1 MIRRSTAV
9 VVLVAASIAPLA
21 SAADLKSNI
30 RAVSQMNKSAL
41 KLGPL
46 FQKGSDKV
54 EILPDGGVMA
64 EPTYPHVMVVAVT
77 AEGDTVSSCAVS
89 EEAAAKTLEKAA
101 KPQQLDL
108 VKEQ

>member
-9 VVLVAASIAPLA
+9 LVVFVAASIAPIA

-30 RAVSQMNKSAL
+30 RAVAQTSKRAL

-46 FQKGSDKV
+46 FAKASDEVTVFADGSAM
-54 EILPDGGVMA
+54 I
-64 EPTYPHVMVVAVT
+64 EPTYPHVMVLAVSP
-77 AEGDTVSSCAVS
+77 EGQIVSSCAVS
-89 EEAAAKTLEKAA
+89 EAAIDNTIGKNV
-101 KPQQLDL
+101 KPLDT